1 MARGI
6 NGLSHRQERFCR
18 AYVEWGCASTA
29 ARAARYAPRW
39 AANHGYRLLKQP
51 RIRARIAGIQA
62 EIAHDACRHGD
73 VLLGKLEMV
82 YRRALQDRSFYAAA
96 RAVDLQAKL
105 AMQFARTAGAGATGL
120 IAGPMAEPVASQPF
134 EIPHDLAKMT
144 SFDEQ

>member
-1 MARGI
+1 MSRGV

-18 AYVEWGCASTA
+18 AYVEWGCAAVA
-29 ARAARYAPRW
+29 ARSARYAPRW
-39 AANHGYRLLKQP
+39 SANHGYRLLKQP
-51 RIRARIAGIQA
+51 RIRGRIAEIQA
-62 EIAHDACRHGD
+62 EIARDACRHGD

-105 AMQFARTAGAGATGL
+105 AVQFARAGNGAAAGQISGPGL
-120 IAGPMAEPVASQPF
+120 AVQPL
-134 EIPHDLAKMT
+134 EIPQKFAEMT